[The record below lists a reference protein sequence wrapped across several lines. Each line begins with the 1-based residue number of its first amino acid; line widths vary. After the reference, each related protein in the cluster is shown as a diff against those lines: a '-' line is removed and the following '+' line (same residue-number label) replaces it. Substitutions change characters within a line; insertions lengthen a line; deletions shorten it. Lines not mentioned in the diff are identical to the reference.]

1 MIGSH
6 ASGSALARAGR
17 PRTGGGRVV
26 RRVALRVL
34 PIAIAIA
41 LAGAWAGW
49 TLLSAPRLQVT
60 PEAAQVWMLAL
71 DERIRKRTRAR
82 YEGPPVLRFYQRV
95 AWSDTAEGAGP
106 GADRVQQ
113 VRGVLL
119 EPAALRYQQKL
130 LQDIA
135 ALILAL
141 DDCGERHCRELEAH
155 VAMLGA
161 VREHSTDAAW
171 RSAAQPDWGGP
182 HGHEVCH
189 IQDVRAYRDTLWV
202 IVGIHADL
210 SSRYARQQRA
220 VAVLQLLH
228 RRLF

>member
-1 MIGSH
+1 MIGSQ
-6 ASGSALARAGR
+6 ASGRALAGAGW
-17 PRTGGGRVV
+17 PGSGGGRVDH
-26 RRVALRVL
+26 RVALRVVSF
-34 PIAIAIA
+34 AIA

-60 PEAAQVWMLAL
+60 PEAAHVWMLAL
-71 DERIRKRTRAR
+71 DDRIRKRAQAS
-82 YEGPPVLRFYQRV
+82 YEGPEVLRFHQRV
-95 AWSDTAEGAGP
+95 AGPGTAEGAGP
-106 GADRVQQ
+106 GAHRIQQ

-135 ALILAL
+135 VLIVAL
-141 DDCGERHCRELEAH
+141 DECGELHCREVDAY

-161 VREHSTDAAW
+161 VREHSTDAVW
-171 RSAAQPDWGGP
+171 RSTAQPDWGGP

-189 IQDVRAYRDTLWV
+189 IQDVHAYRDTLWD

-210 SSRYARQQRA
+210 SSRYYHQHRA
-220 VAVLQLLH
+220 VAVLQLLQ

>member
-1 MIGSH
+1 MIGAH

-17 PRTGGGRVV
+17 PRTGGGRVA

-34 PIAIAIA
+34 PIAIA

-71 DERIRKRTRAR
+71 DERIRKRTQAR

-119 EPAALRYQQKL
+119 EPAASRYQQKL
-130 LQDIA
+130 LQDIGA
-135 ALILAL
+135 RILAL
-141 DDCGERHCRELEAH
+141 D
-155 VAMLGA
+155 
-161 VREHSTDAAW
+161 
-171 RSAAQPDWGGP
+171 
-182 HGHEVCH
+182 HEVCH
-189 IQDVRAYRDTLWV
+189 IQDVHAYRDTLWV

-210 SSRYARQQRA
+210 SSRYYHQHRA
-220 VAVLQLLH
+220 VAVLQLLQ